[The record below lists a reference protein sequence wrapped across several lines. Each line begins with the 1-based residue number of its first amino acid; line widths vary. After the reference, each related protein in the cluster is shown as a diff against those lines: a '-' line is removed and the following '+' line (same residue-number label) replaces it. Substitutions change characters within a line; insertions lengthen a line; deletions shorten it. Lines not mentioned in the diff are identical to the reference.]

1 MKYCP
6 FCAEKLSKPVKVC
19 PYCNK
24 SLDLELF
31 QEIYVSGES
40 SEVNRKL
47 LLKRWFKE
55 RTLIFYPIIAL
66 IIGLVAGIIIT
77 YGYSLVKFASEKSN
91 YENQIVELQNILQ
104 QKETSAGNVQSD
116 LQTQLLKKDEI
127 IKILLEQKDLFSRL
141 IYTTSRLSAN
151 SILTPNT
158 PEDAD
163 NYKRNT
169 LYLIQLFND
178 SQTNLNS
185 KGLNDSKTYSLQTVP
200 GLLE

>member
-6 FCAEKLSKPVKVC
+6 FCAEKLTKPVKVC
-19 PYCNK
+19 PYCKK
-24 SLDLELF
+24 SLDFELF

-55 RTLIFYPIIAL
+55 RALFFYPVIAL
-66 IIGLVAGIIIT
+66 LTGFIAGIILT
-77 YGYSLVKFASEKSN
+77 YGYSQLKFASEKSN
-91 YENQIVELQNILQ
+91 YENQITELQNILQ
-104 QKETSAGNVQSD
+104 QKETSAGDVQSD
-116 LQTQLLKKDEI
+116 LKNQLLNKDEI
-127 IKILLEQKDLFSRL
+127 IKILLEQKDLLSRL

-151 SILTPNT
+151 SVLTPNT
-158 PEDAD
+158 PEDID

-178 SQTNLNS
+178 SQTKLS
-185 KGLNDSKTYSLQTVP
+185 AKGLDDNKTYTLQTVP
-200 GLLE
+200 SLLE